1 MIEEEILLNSHIVYK
16 HEEIIDAVNKIANK
30 LNKKFSG
37 EKVLLL
43 PVLTGAIPF
52 VGFLIPKL
60 TFMMEV
66 SYIHV
71 SRYQNNV
78 GQKNIS
84 FIYEPN
90 EDVIKDQNVLVV
102 DDILD
107 EGITMKYIYERLNLL
122 NPKSLNNVVLF
133 NKKLETPKAI
143 ESNFHGLD
151 IDDEYV
157 FGFGLDCDGL
167 GRNFPD
173 LYALKM
179 QPK

>member
-90 EDVIKDQNVLVV
+90 EDVIKDQNVLTQKF
-102 DDILD
+102 DNNELKFDINIIIR
-107 EGITMKYIYERLNLL
+107 G
-122 NPKSLNNVVLF
+122 
-133 NKKLETPKAI
+133 KK
-143 ESNFHGLD
+143 
-151 IDDEYV
+151 
-157 FGFGLDCDGL
+157 
-167 GRNFPD
+167 
-173 LYALKM
+173 
-179 QPK
+179 